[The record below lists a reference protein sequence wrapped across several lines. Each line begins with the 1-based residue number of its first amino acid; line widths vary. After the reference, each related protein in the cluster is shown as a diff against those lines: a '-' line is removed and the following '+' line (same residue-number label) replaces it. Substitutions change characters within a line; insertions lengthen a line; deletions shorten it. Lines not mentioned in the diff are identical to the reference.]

1 MTTTDYSK
9 FRLIVNNI
17 YKTIT
22 LFVFLILPKRI
33 SVIFTSLSIISII
46 LSIQKRKIN
55 LEDNNIKKLEKLLN
69 ISLCDE
75 ILLFPNYT
83 VEWFW
88 NKEFLE
94 QEIVINDKKIKL
106 YEAIAYKDLF
116 NTHIRTI
123 LNIFIDNLP
132 RTLKFKLNINNTID
146 KIYLKHN
153 IMKSILYI

>member
-69 ISLCDE
+69 ISLCGE

-83 VEWFW
+83 LEWFW

-116 NTHIRTI
+116 NTHIGTI

-153 IMKSILYI
+153 IIKSILYI